1 MYLKKLVALFILIH
15 SFHDFQEAE
24 REKLETIRTM
34 MVEDMKAKGV
44 DEKYFGEM
52 LTLDIKKVLS
62 H

>member
-1 MYLKKLVALFILIH
+1 
-15 SFHDFQEAE
+15 
-24 REKLETIRTM
+24 